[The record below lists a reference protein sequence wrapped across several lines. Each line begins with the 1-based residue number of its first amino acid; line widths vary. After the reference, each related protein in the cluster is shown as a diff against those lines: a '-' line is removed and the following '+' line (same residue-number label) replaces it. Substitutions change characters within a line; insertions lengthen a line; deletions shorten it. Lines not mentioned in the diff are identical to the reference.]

1 MRAESILSLPC
12 HAGCIGLPSPDDRHT
27 QIAAFCFRPAKTVAQ
42 AAAAQVIRAD
52 LARRR
57 AHGAL
62 LSPRPVSV
70 FASALTTAAAVAAGW
85 GLAGRARAGVG
96 SPGRPWRWG

>member
-1 MRAESILSLPC
+1 MRAKSIPSLPC
-12 HAGCIGLPSPDDRHT
+12 HAGCIGLHSPDDRHT

-85 GLAGRARAGVG
+85 ALDARRRSGLACPRRSLAA
-96 SPGRPWRWG
+96 

>member
-1 MRAESILSLPC
+1 L
-12 HAGCIGLPSPDDRHT
+12 HSPDDRHT
-27 QIAAFCFRPAKTVAQ
+27 QIAAFFFRPAKSVAQ

-70 FASALTTAAAVAAGW
+70 FASALTTAAAVAAVGA
-85 GLAGRARAGVG
+85 LAVRRRAVLA
-96 SPGRPWRWG
+96 SPA